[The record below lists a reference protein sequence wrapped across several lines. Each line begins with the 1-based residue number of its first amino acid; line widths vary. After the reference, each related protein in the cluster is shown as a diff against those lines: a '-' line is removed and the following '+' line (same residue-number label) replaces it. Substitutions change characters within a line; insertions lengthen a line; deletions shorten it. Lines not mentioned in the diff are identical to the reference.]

1 MFLRFSAA
9 QEVMT
14 TINTNRNKQK
24 RSVEWFNLSANLR
37 LSAFPSRTHNWAARI
52 SPRWWLPD
60 LEFWATLD
68 ENFMGLESSL
78 EVEISVNN
86 LPFWTSTLTN
96 HLFWLDLPKKHT
108 DKNYNFCLN
117 HGLTLLKH
125 FNFLDCFKTFFS
137 FQNIKT
143 KSFLSWFAQKKHK
156 TKISIFFY
164 KNHGLTPLKKKR
176 LLTGMT
182 NSRFEENHW
191 LRQWPKVVHKNPL
204 HPHSQMS
211 TSISLHSPSF
221 FFIYL
226 QQLSFTIVYL
236 QSTLFTFIYPQ

>member
-24 RSVEWFNLSANLR
+24 RSLEWFNLSANLR
-37 LSAFPSRTHNWAARI
+37 LSTFPSRTHNWAARI

-78 EVEISVNN
+78 EVKISVNN
-86 LPFWTSTLTN
+86 LPFWTSPLTN

-117 HGLTLLKH
+117 LKLTLLKH

-143 KSFLSWFAQKKHK
+143 KSFLSWFAQEKHK
-156 TKISIFFY
+156 TKFRFFWQ
-164 KNHGLTPLKKKR
+164 KPW
-176 LLTGMT
+176 T
-182 NSRFEENHW
+182 NPFEKETVNY
-191 LRQWPKVVHKNPL
+191 RND
-204 HPHSQMS
+204 
-211 TSISLHSPSF
+211 
-221 FFIYL
+221 
-226 QQLSFTIVYL
+226 
-236 QSTLFTFIYPQ
+236 

>member
-37 LSAFPSRTHNWAARI
+37 LSALPSRTHNWAARI

-86 LPFWTSTLTN
+86 LPFWTSPLTN
-96 HLFWLDLPKKHT
+96 HLFWLDLPKKDT

-143 KSFLSWFAQKKHK
+143 KSFLPWFAQKKHK
-156 TKISIFFY
+156 TKLRFFWQ
-164 KNHGLTPLKKKR
+164 KPW
-176 LLTGMT
+176 T
-182 NSRFEENHW
+182 NPFEKETVNY
-191 LRQWPKVVHKNPL
+191 RND
-204 HPHSQMS
+204 
-211 TSISLHSPSF
+211 
-221 FFIYL
+221 
-226 QQLSFTIVYL
+226 
-236 QSTLFTFIYPQ
+236 

>member
-86 LPFWTSTLTN
+86 LPFWTSPLTN

-108 DKNYNFCLN
+108 DKNYNFFPKPWTN
-117 HGLTLLKH
+117 PFETFQFFWTVLKH
-125 FNFLDCFKTFFS
+125 
-137 FQNIKT
+137 
-143 KSFLSWFAQKKHK
+143 SFLSRISKQNLFCLDLPKKN
-156 TKISIFFY
+156 TRQNFDFFD

-176 LLTGMT
+176 LITGMT

-191 LRQWPKVVHKNPL
+191 LRRWPKVVHKNPL
-204 HPHSQMS
+204 HPHSRLS

-226 QQLSFTIVYL
+226 Q
-236 QSTLFTFIYPQ
+236 STFFIFIYPQ